1 VCAAQGRRHHHQV
14 RNLRHDLGKKKQDG
28 GRQDDG

>member
-1 VCAAQGRRHHHQV
+1 MCAAQGRRHHHQV
-14 RNLRHDLGKKKQDG
+14 PKLRHDLVKKKQDG